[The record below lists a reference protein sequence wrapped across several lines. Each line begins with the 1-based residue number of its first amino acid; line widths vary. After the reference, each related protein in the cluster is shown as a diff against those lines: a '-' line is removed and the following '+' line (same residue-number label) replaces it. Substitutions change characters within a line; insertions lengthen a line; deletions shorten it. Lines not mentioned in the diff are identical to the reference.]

1 MDKYHVVFS
10 QLATVLLGS
19 KFQVAYAAL
28 KFWLKTLA
36 YIYGLDFGQFGVNTS
51 IGTYQHSYFKNV
63 FRTYTESFI

>member
-10 QLATVLLGS
+10 QQATVLLGS

-36 YIYGLDFGQFGVNTS
+36 YIYGLDGQFGVNTS
-51 IGTYQHSYFKNV
+51 IGTYQHSYFTNV